1 MPPDA
6 NPAWNEVFF
15 FPLRLPPICDEIQL
29 AILGGSRSGKVLGTA
44 TLHLSQISSAGAE
57 LEEGTPG
64 FLPCFGPSFLPFY
77 GPRPDPGRTPSAD
90 TGVAYRGRVLLELS
104 TLMGTPDGRQRD
116 TMSPEDIARVQ
127 CHSPRRRFGLCG
139 VFYSAT
145 MVPAGPELLRFELS
159 LGNYGDTGD
168 VTCKPAASVT
178 PHGCPLFDGNRY
190 HYLPW
195 YGDKPVVAVTSSW
208 EDAGHRW
215 DALNLLRAMCRR
227 LVGIG
232 FGDILQERNVAELR
246 DARGDTGGDIG
257 RRLLRQ
263 LAQDCGRALPQLE
276 AQPTPTPLDAHL
288 RAARLH
294 LLRHVAAAVAVP
306 PRAGWDTLLPVAEGW
321 LGRVA
326 ALAVEPQAGVPDSL

>member
-6 NPAWNEVFF
+6 NPVWNEVFF

-29 AILGGSRSGKVLGTA
+29 AILSGSKVLGTA

-77 GPRPDPGRTPSAD
+77 GPRPDPARTPSTVSGWQGGDSTHLGGRGTGHPPPHPTPPPLILQD

-104 TLMGTPDGRQRD
+104 THMGTPDGRRQD
-116 TMSPEDIARVQ
+116 TIAPEDIARVQ
-127 CHSPRRRFGLCG
+127 RHLPRRRFGLCG

-195 YGDKPVVAVTSSW
+195 YGDKPVAAVTSSW
-208 EDAGHRW
+208 EDASHRW
-215 DALNLLRAMCRR
+215 DALNLLRATCRR
-227 LVGIG
+227 LVS
-232 FGDILQERNVAELR
+232 
-246 DARGDTGGDIG
+246 ARG
-257 RRLLRQ
+257 
-263 LAQDCGRALPQLE
+263 
-276 AQPTPTPLDAHL
+276 
-288 RAARLH
+288 
-294 LLRHVAAAVAVP
+294 
-306 PRAGWDTLLPVAEGW
+306 
-321 LGRVA
+321 
-326 ALAVEPQAGVPDSL
+326 

>member
-29 AILGGSRSGKVLGTA
+29 AILSGSHRSKVLGTA

-57 LEEGTPG
+57 LEGEWGGPQHPDTPHPPPSPTEPPFSLPGGPPG

-77 GPRPDPGRTPSAD
+77 GPREDATRTPSTVSGWQGWGTAPVWGGGQHPWGEGQHPPPFILQD

-104 TLMGTPDGRQRD
+104 TQMGTPDGQQRD
-116 TMSPEDIARVQ
+116 TIAPEDVTRVQ
-127 CHSPRRRFGLCG
+127 HLLPHRRFGLCG

-145 MVPAGPELLRFELS
+145 MVPAGAKLLQFELS

-178 PHGCPLFDGNRY
+178 PHGCPLFDGELGGVGCQGLGVPWDAQCPLAPGNRY

-227 LVGIG
+227 LVSTHG
-232 FGDILQERNVAELR
+232 
-246 DARGDTGGDIG
+246 
-257 RRLLRQ
+257 
-263 LAQDCGRALPQLE
+263 
-276 AQPTPTPLDAHL
+276 
-288 RAARLH
+288 
-294 LLRHVAAAVAVP
+294 
-306 PRAGWDTLLPVAEGW
+306 
-321 LGRVA
+321 
-326 ALAVEPQAGVPDSL
+326 

>member
-1 MPPDA
+1 LPPDA

-29 AILGGSRSGKVLGTA
+29 AILGGSQVLGTA
-44 TLHLSQISSAGAE
+44 ILHLSQISSAGAE

-77 GPRPDPGRTPSAD
+77 GPRPDAARTPSTVSGHPPFVLQD

-104 TLMGTPDGRQRD
+104 THMGTLDRRQRD
-116 TMSPEDIARVQ
+116 TIAPEDIARVQ
-127 CHSPRRRFGLCG
+127 RHLPCRQFGLCG
-139 VFYSAT
+139 IFYSAT

-159 LGNYGDTGD
+159 LGNYGDAGD

-215 DALNLLRAMCRR
+215 DALNLLRALCRR
-227 LVGIG
+227 LVS
-232 FGDILQERNVAELR
+232 
-246 DARGDTGGDIG
+246 T
-257 RRLLRQ
+257 
-263 LAQDCGRALPQLE
+263 
-276 AQPTPTPLDAHL
+276 
-288 RAARLH
+288 
-294 LLRHVAAAVAVP
+294 
-306 PRAGWDTLLPVAEGW
+306 
-321 LGRVA
+321 
-326 ALAVEPQAGVPDSL
+326 

>member
-29 AILGGSRSGKVLGTA
+29 ALLGGSRVLGTA

-77 GPRPDPGRTPSAD
+77 GPRMDSARTSRTPP
-90 TGVAYRGRVLLELS
+90 GVAFRGRVLLELS
-104 TLMGTPDGRQRD
+104 THMGPPDGRQHD
-116 TMSPEDIARVQ
+116 AIAPEDVAWAQ
-127 CHSPRRRFGLCG
+127 HLLPRRRFGLCG

-178 PHGCPLFDGNRY
+178 PHACPLFDGEPGREGTPDDPPRVSRGDAQSSLDAGNRY
-190 HYLPW
+190 HYVPW

-215 DALNLLRAMCRR
+215 DALNLLRAACRR
-227 LVGIG
+227 LVST
-232 FGDILQERNVAELR
+232 
-246 DARGDTGGDIG
+246 RG
-257 RRLLRQ
+257 
-263 LAQDCGRALPQLE
+263 
-276 AQPTPTPLDAHL
+276 
-288 RAARLH
+288 
-294 LLRHVAAAVAVP
+294 
-306 PRAGWDTLLPVAEGW
+306 
-321 LGRVA
+321 
-326 ALAVEPQAGVPDSL
+326 